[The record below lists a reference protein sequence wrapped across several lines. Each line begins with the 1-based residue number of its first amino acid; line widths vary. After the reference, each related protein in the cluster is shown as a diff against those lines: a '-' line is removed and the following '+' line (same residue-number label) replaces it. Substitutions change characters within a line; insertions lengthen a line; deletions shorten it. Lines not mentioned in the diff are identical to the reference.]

1 MKIVTGSR
9 KKVMRSSL
17 NFTQPVCADKKI
29 FQSPVRRSQ
38 LIENNGADSENVFQ
52 NWLLR
57 TGHSPKA
64 GLPASQI
71 GIYTDFQ

>member
-9 KKVMRSSL
+9 KKAARSSVRF
-17 NFTQPVCADKKI
+17 NQPVVK
-29 FQSPVRRSQ
+29 RSQ
-38 LIENNGADSENVFQ
+38 LIENKVTPEDIFQ